1 MKTFLKAQASIFI
14 WAKQG
19 KRLTHPALSVLL
31 SFFILL
37 ISIVLAELLP
47 LKPVLLSLEQL
58 LSHQPVILS
67 ALAKVLSLWLS
78 FVPVYF
84 LLWGW
89 LAGFER
95 RAFWTVGFWRQ
106 ISLTG
111 YLYGLGSGLLMM
123 GAMVGLAAI
132 LDVVHFVP
140 VNGPMEGFRALGGI
154 LLVYLGWAVQ
164 ASAEETL
171 YRGFL
176 LQNLSV
182 RTKPWIGVLLSSLC
196 FACAHSLNNGFS
208 PLVLCNLF
216 LFGLFLA
223 LYRIADGSLWGVCAW
238 HTVWNWALANLFGAD
253 AGGSAQEGGRL
264 FPISL
269 TGPDWLTGGAFG
281 LEGSLA
287 ATAVFLAGIIVAA
300 LILYRKHQDCAITTR
315 QVTGD

>member
-67 ALAKVLSLWLS
+67 ALAKALSLWLS

-106 ISLTG
+106 RSLTG

-140 VNGPMEGFRALGGI
+140 VNGPMEGLPALGGI

-182 RTKPWIGVLLSSLC
+182 RTKP
-196 FACAHSLNNGFS
+196 
-208 PLVLCNLF
+208 
-216 LFGLFLA
+216 
-223 LYRIADGSLWGVCAW
+223 
-238 HTVWNWALANLFGAD
+238 
-253 AGGSAQEGGRL
+253 
-264 FPISL
+264 
-269 TGPDWLTGGAFG
+269 
-281 LEGSLA
+281 
-287 ATAVFLAGIIVAA
+287 
-300 LILYRKHQDCAITTR
+300 
-315 QVTGD
+315 